1 MKGSSRMKRL
11 GIWANQHRSGL
22 LLLLF
27 LAVAAPFSSTI
38 TQIVAG
44 NGLTGGGNGGS
55 VTVSLPSGTSSQVLA
70 GGSPPAFGA
79 LPAAAI
85 PATAVSAA
93 SYPTSGQIPT
103 FTVGAD
109 GRLTAAGSN
118 TNGSSIGF
126 LNASNLS
133 SGTVPIARIPTG
145 TSSSTVTLGNDTR
158 LNPTPSGAGKLV
170 YDTGSAYA
178 ALSAGT
184 AGQVLTAAGAS
195 APTWASPIT
204 ATTSTATL
212 GSTFLITGSSGTY
225 QDSGLTLSLPSAGTY
240 LLSGRILG
248 NVNVLT
254 SGPGFISCKF
264 RDTTAG
270 ADVANSQTLIAFV
283 HAINTSV
290 IATAPMFSAFTV
302 TGATSVN
309 LYCARNLAGSYNT
322 SELDSTSSGYTQIAY
337 TKIGP

>member
-1 MKGSSRMKRL
+1 MKRL
-11 GIWANQHRSGL
+11 TSWASQHRSGL

-44 NGLTGGGNGGS
+44 NGLIGGGNGGS

-85 PATAVSAA
+85 PATTVSAA

-103 FTVGAD
+103 FTVGTD

-145 TSSSTVTLGNDTR
+145 TSSSTVALGNDTR
-158 LNPTPSGAGKLV
+158 LNPTPSGAGKLA

-212 GSTFLITGSSGTY
+212 GSTFFSISSSTF
-225 QDSGLTLSLPSAGTY
+225 QDPNLFVDLPSDGRYFIAAEVRSDLVMNSGAGIISLKLYNSTDGLDVPNSLRIAANTTVSGQFFITSTTVSAIY
-240 LLSGRILG
+240 YVAAAKRIKLLCNRSGGGSFNISQ
-248 NVNVLT
+248 LT
-254 SGPGFISCKF
+254 N
-264 RDTTAG
+264 DTTNG
-270 ADVANSQTLIAFV
+270 QTV
-283 HAINTSV
+283 
-290 IATAPMFSAFTV
+290 
-302 TGATSVN
+302 
-309 LYCARNLAGSYNT
+309 LYFIKL
-322 SELDSTSSGYTQIAY
+322 
-337 TKIGP
+337 GPV